1 MADKLV
7 RVKIAESCDLHHHKG
22 REVGPGDE
30 IEVSESSLPWL
41 REQGVIAP
49 EKAKPKTRKST
60 KKRAAPSEKGA
71 TEPLED
77 DNAGRPEEAG
87 DTPTEG

>member
-1 MADKLV
+1 MDKLV
-7 RVKIAESCDLHHHKG
+7 KVTVADSCQYKG

-30 IEVSESSLPWL
+30 IEVSESQLPWL
-41 REQGVIAP
+41 REEGVIAP
-49 EKAKPKTRKST
+49 ERAKPRTKTKST
-60 KKRAAPSEKGA
+60 KKRAAPSGKDA

-77 DNAGRPEEAG
+77 DNADPPEEAG